1 MRPGTLLIIA
11 PAIALLAL
19 VQSHLWVPTYDEQ
32 TRATPKRLAR
42 FIEASSGD
50 ARILNPILHAD
61 TASGRIVDLVFEG
74 LLELDEDLA
83 LRGKLAERWD
93 LSEWASIA
101 VDAGESFP
109 DGTPVSAELI
119 EQRVLEHVRSQP
131 AFSELVASVRH
142 ETESTL
148 ERRVELS
155 DTPDSNTAHLRI
167 ERPARVVFELIRID
181 QQFFERLAPVLG
193 PEYGRRLTANRLMN
207 VEPQRLRSAALAQSE
222 LPAVFMHQPVI
233 TFNLRRGVR
242 FHDGHELDAHD
253 VEFTYRAIMEP
264 KNLSPRTS
272 DFEPID
278 RVEVLASHRIRIVYK
293 RLFSPAVNAWTMGI
307 LPAHRLDAAALA
319 READSIRLSPEKR
332 QSFGLRD
339 SAFNRAPIGTGP
351 FEFAGWES
359 DEQIHLVRNDDYWD
373 EPAQFE
379 HFHFRVIPDSVTEE
393 IEFRTGAVD
402 TYAPQP
408 HQVDRFARDPT
419 YRAFSTL
426 SSGYTYIGYNIRREP
441 FTDPRVRRALGMAI
455 NTGEIIEYVLYGQG
469 EPTTGPYPKNTPW
482 YDHDVLPLPY
492 DAAAALALLNEAG
505 YRRGTG
511 GWLEKDGKR
520 LEFNL
525 ITNNGN
531 PLRKAVLSIAQNA
544 WARIGIKCNTQVFE
558 WAVFLKDFINP
569 GDFDAVILGW
579 RMGIDP
585 DLYQLWHSSQTGEN
599 QLNFVGYGS
608 EEADEI
614 IATLR
619 ATYDRGEQIRLAHAL
634 HRLIARDQP
643 YTFLYAPQATRVLD
657 RKIVMVEPDGS
668 LAPARASRNGD
679 LFYHFTHWKKIA
691 HAPQW

>member
-11 PAIALLAL
+11 PAIALIALA
-19 VQSHLWVPTYDEQ
+19 QSHLWVPTYDEQ

-61 TASGRIVDLVFEG
+61 TASGRVVDLVFEG

-83 LRGKLAERWD
+83 LRGKIAERWD
-93 LSEWASIA
+93 LNESVSIA
-101 VDAGESFP
+101 VDTSESFP
-109 DGTPVSAELI
+109 DGTRVTAELI
-119 EQRVLEHVRSQP
+119 ERRVLEYARSQP
-131 AFSELVASVRH
+131 ALSELVASARH
-142 ETESTL
+142 EAGSTL
-148 ERRVELS
+148 ERRLELPG
-155 DTPDSNTAHLRI
+155 TPTNTAQVHV
-167 ERPARVVFELIRID
+167 EHPARVVFELTRID
-181 QQFFERLAPVLG
+181 PRFFERITPVLG
-193 PEYGRRLTANRLMN
+193 PEYGRRLTADRLVS
-207 VEPQRLRSAALAQSE
+207 VEPQRLRGAALALSE
-222 LPAVFMHQPVI
+222 LPAVLMHQPVI
-233 TFNLRRGVR
+233 TFDLRRGVR

-278 RVEVLASHRIRIVYK
+278 RVEVLDSHRIRIVYK

-319 READSIRLSPEKR
+319 READSLQLSTEKR
-332 QSFGLRD
+332 RSFGLRD

-351 FEFAGWES
+351 FKFTNWES
-359 DEQIHLVRNDDYWD
+359 DEQIHLVRNDDYRD

-379 HFHFRVIPDSVTEE
+379 HFHFRVIPDSITEE
-393 IEFRTGAVD
+393 IEFRTGAID
-402 TYAPQP
+402 TYAPRP

-419 YRAFSTL
+419 YLAFSTL
-426 SSGYTYIGYNIRREP
+426 SSGYTYIGYNIRRES

-455 NTGEIIEYVLYGQG
+455 NADEIIEFVLYGQG

-482 YDHDVLPLPY
+482 YDHDVSPLPY
-492 DAAAALALLNEAG
+492 DPAAALAMLNEAG

-599 QLNFVGYGS
+599 QLNFVGYES

-614 IATLR
+614 ITTLR
-619 ATYDRGEQIRLAHAL
+619 ATYDREEQIRLAHAL

-668 LAPARASRNGD
+668 LAPTRASRSGD
-679 LFYHFTHWKKIA
+679 LFYHFTLWKKIA